1 MSQIGNTTKSFGREY
16 NISISNLGGEQI
28 LASDVLRKNTILI
41 DAKVDNNLEDN
52 GSYTLFV
59 TDANGVP
66 VRLTYTMQPGNGL
79 YADPNDTDVLRM
91 CIDENSIMADDG
103 DELYV
108 NKHNIIDCYTLT
120 VNSIEGDTA
129 KRGRIGVVTAHLDP
143 ATSTSYGI
151 SKGDDITL
159 TTYVDPEYP
168 GQIRVNT
175 QYLDKV
181 DDASNT
187 DGIVRHSSEMSRTIE
202 AVDGKLRVLTEN
214 LVKATDSLYGIAK
227 GDENTIMASDG
238 LLTVNTAGLDH
249 ADNSSYG
256 IVKGDSTTIN
266 ISDGVASVITSGLD
280 TATVDRYGTVMLD
293 GYSINVSPV
302 NGKIEVQR
310 FPEIE
315 ALLKTNNPEHEVF
328 GRDIED
334 LKNRVAKLE
343 TWALQEKIEF
353 LITVGDPTTE
363 LPEPVF
369 DKTTWSVVNKYS
381 DRKTISFQIKTNC
394 KYYINVDYKAG
405 TNDKGQVSLISVQCG
420 SGAVI
425 PANSLSNTPF
435 LATDQTVQTL
445 YFTFAVKNYEED
457 NNIASV
463 NTNVIITAAS
473 INDAAI
479 KQTSFHIFKCWNN
492 SAYEEDKPEYPAIDP
507 PVEKKANWIIEN
519 GTEKLQLA
527 KDTSNII
534 TNTLAYSKTGS
545 KNFYFNTYVKATYYD
560 GIPETIDPVDW
571 INQSSAIGS
580 GQYDVKVEYS
590 STGRDGTWSQSK
602 PAGMEWINTQI
613 TASYNSTKRFNV
625 LTAYSNRPL
634 DKAERTAF
642 IKISLPSVTNTV
654 NKINT
659 SVDIPDITY
668 INNAGIRKI
677 KPDITD
683 NIKLEKI
690 TDFKVILDK
699 TINPICS
706 PSNNNAITKQT
717 NIIKQANKILT
728 NSNVQ
733 LSSRAEIL
741 LEDINEFNT
750 IYNNYLNPDP
760 DTNTIQAKLNQDSS
774 YLIDKINHDIYYT
787 YLNKAVKLSDELAK
801 KFNKFVKEADSIVD
815 EALTVSN
822 AGQRSL
828 IFKYTETMDYANP
841 VISVSTSI
849 SYNGYNGI
857 SYTISRNANSL
868 LNNPDWGVTIKYN
881 FVNKNGDLV
890 DAEGKNT
897 TPLKE
902 YSIPIIKPGTAITY
916 TGHYS
921 NSDVSLAS
929 SGKRIDNTTET
940 IYYNVVTISIGT
952 KDRGSLWG
960 IGQGHKDS
968 GFLYW
973 GSYKSDGGTLDKIP
987 DDIYLTFKLTG
998 QGAKYSKNQ
1007 KHSYWSLNAKNQSNG
1022 YEQAFEQANEIE
1034 FVGLSKVRYNKSPNA
1049 TTYKSIKLGNNLY
1062 ILKNSARTSIQTPEC
1077 KQSVAAER
1085 TLLNNISKE
1094 YYNNNTSAL
1103 VLSKN
1108 TIPVEV
1114 ANNITGIKIKS
1125 VTITPDNAFA
1135 GTMGEP
1141 IISSTGS
1148 WKANSGNNSTN
1159 ANNIKYTF
1167 GDARIS
1173 SMYIEPWDD
1182 MSMTIKFTITGG
1194 KATNIPN
1201 GTTIVETTSSNNG
1214 STKFTFLQDSK
1225 SYISTQFY
1233 NHYRF
1238 SATPWNNNS
1247 CTVTY
1252 ELYNQYSVSKTG
1264 IMNDKITLYSKSTN
1278 KLQTYYSDVP
1288 IKYAMTNISR
1298 DAAYQQTPLLV
1309 YITGIKFWIGI
1320 NTSGIVVAKKFESST
1335 SSMGAQVTVSGQFQ
1349 TVVAKTLSITNAL
1362 YTSTTTVTNRINTTN
1377 ISYYNTSYNRY

>member
-1 MSQIGNTTKSFGREY
+1 MSQIGNTTKSFGRDY
-16 NISISNLGGEQI
+16 NISISNLGGEEI
-28 LASDVLRKNTILI
+28 LASEVLRKNTILI
-41 DAKVDNNLEDN
+41 DAKVDNNLEDT

-59 TDANGVP
+59 TDANGIP
-66 VRLTYTMQPGNGL
+66 VRLTYTIQPGNGL
-79 YADPNDTDVLRM
+79 YTDPNDTDVLRM

-120 VNSIEGDTA
+120 VNAIEGDTA
-129 KRGRIGVVTAHLDP
+129 KRGRIGVVTAHLNP

-187 DGIVRHSSEMSRTIE
+187 DGIVIHSSEMSRTIA
-202 AVDGKLRVLTEN
+202 AVDGRLTVLTYN
-214 LVKATDSLYGIAK
+214 LDKTTNTKFGIAK
-227 GDENTIMASDG
+227 GDEKTIMAADG
-238 LLTVNTAGLDH
+238 LLTVNTAGLEH

-280 TATVDRYGTVMLD
+280 AATAGTLMDGTYKDGKYGTVLLD
-293 GYSINVSPV
+293 GWSINRSPN
-302 NGKIEVQR
+302 NGAIEVQR
-310 FPEIE
+310 FSEIE
-315 ALLKTNNPEHEVF
+315 ALLKTNNPEHETF
-328 GRDIED
+328 ARDIED

-363 LPEPVF
+363 LPKPVF
-369 DKTTWSVVNKYS
+369 DKKTWSIVNKYS

-405 TNDKGQVSLISVQCG
+405 TNNKGQVSLISVQCG

-492 SAYEEDKPEYPAIDP
+492 SAFEESKPSYPPVDP
-507 PVEKKANWIIEN
+507 PIDKRPIWIIEN

-527 KDTSNII
+527 QNTSNVI
-534 TNTLAYSKTGS
+534 TNTLAYNKTGS
-545 KNFYFNTYVKATYYD
+545 KNFYFNTYVKAIYYD
-560 GIPETIDPVDW
+560 DDYTADDPIYW
-571 INQSSAIGS
+571 INYSSAIGL

-590 STGRDGTWSQSK
+590 NTGTDGTWSQSK

-625 LTAYSNRPL
+625 LTAYSSKPL
-634 DKAERTAF
+634 DKAERSAF
-642 IKISLPSVTNTV
+642 IKISLPATVTTISKVNTTV
-654 NKINT
+654 TVPN
-659 SVDIPDITY
+659 
-668 INNAGIRKI
+668 
-677 KPDITD
+677 ITD
-683 NIKLEKI
+683 ELEPSVKLEKI
-690 TDFKVILDK
+690 TEFETTEVPIITTAYDK
-699 TINPICS
+699 R
-706 PSNNNAITKQT
+706 NNNSITKKIG
-717 NIIKQANKILT
+717 IINKATSILT
-728 NSNVQ
+728 NSGITV
-733 LSSRAEIL
+733 SSRAEIL
-741 LEDINEFNT
+741 KEDVAEFET
-750 IYNNYLNPDP
+750 TY
-760 DTNTIQAKLNQDSS
+760 AKLSELQTKVNSKEILLTDKVS
-774 YLIDKINHDIYYT
+774 YIEYYT
-787 YLNKAVKLSDELAK
+787 YLNKAAKLSDKLAN
-801 KFNKFVKEADSIVD
+801 KFNKFVEEANSAVD
-815 EALTVSN
+815 EAITVSN

-828 IFKYTETMDYANP
+828 IFKYTEVMDYANP

-857 SYTISRNANSL
+857 SYTISRNANSYL
-868 LNNPDWGVTIKYN
+868 INPDWGVIIKYN

-890 DAEGKNT
+890 DAEGNNT

-916 TGHYS
+916 TGHYN

-952 KDRGSLWG
+952 KNRGSLWG
-960 IGQGHKDS
+960 DILHGSKDS
-968 GFLYW
+968 GLLYW
-973 GSYKSDGGTLDKIP
+973 GSYKSDGETLDKIP

-998 QGAKYSKNQ
+998 QDAKYSKNQ
-1007 KHSYWSLNAKNQSNG
+1007 KYSFWSLNAKNQDNG
-1022 YEQAFEQANEIE
+1022 YEQEFEQADDIE

-1049 TTYKSIKLGNNLY
+1049 TTYKSIKLGNNFY
-1062 ILKNSARTSIQTPEC
+1062 ILKNSARIGIQTPEC
-1077 KQSVAAER
+1077 KQSADVEKR
-1085 TLLNNISKE
+1085 LLNTISQE
-1094 YYNNNTSAL
+1094 YYNNNTSTL
-1103 VLSKN
+1103 VLAKN
-1108 TIPVEV
+1108 TIPIEV
-1114 ANNITGIKIKS
+1114 ANNITSIKIKS

-1135 GTMGEP
+1135 GTIGDP

-1148 WKANSGNNSTN
+1148 WRANSGSNSTN
-1159 ANNIKYTF
+1159 ANNTKYTF

-1173 SMYIEPWDD
+1173 SIYIEPWDD
-1182 MSMTIKFTITGG
+1182 ISMTIKFTITGG

-1214 STKFTFLQDSK
+1214 YTKFTFLQDSK

-1247 CTVTY
+1247 CVVTY
-1252 ELYNQYSVSKTG
+1252 ELYNNYSISKGG
-1264 IMNDKITLYSKSTN
+1264 IMDYEITLYSKSTN
-1278 KLQTYYSDVP
+1278 RLQTYYSDNE
-1288 IKYAMTNISR
+1288 IKYALINTSR
-1298 DAAYQQTPLLV
+1298 DATYQQTPLLV

-1320 NTSGIVVAKKFESST
+1320 NTSGIVVDKKFESST
-1335 SSMGAQVTVSGQFQ
+1335 SSMGVQVTAAGEFRI
-1349 TVVAKTLSITNAL
+1349 VVTKTLSITNAL
-1362 YTSTTTVTNRINTTN
+1362 YTSTTRTTN
-1377 ISYYNTSYNRY
+1377 SISG